1 VDKINHKIHTRF
13 KVSRAERFE
22 SLEKAALRP
31 LPLEP
36 YAIGEWKNATHHPDC
51 TVHVDKNF
59 YSAPHATRGQE
70 LRVKVSANL
79 IEIFLNLDLVAVHSR
94 ARGKIGERIIRNEH
108 LPENSRAYREAT
120 PQMVLAQA
128 RFSHP
133 ELHALIEE
141 LFNQDVLANLRR
153 AQGLVR
159 KAYSVIQAD
168 TRERAAPWIE
178 AACLHLRRFGRVRVQ
193 KFEELIAAEK
203 KKSTIC
209 PRDREITRQP
219 GNPMVRGH
227 GTRKPEETSNVP
239 TPTHRDDALGTQLSL
254 V

>member
-1 VDKINHKIHTRF
+1 
-13 KVSRAERFE
+13 
-22 SLEKAALRP
+22 L
-31 LPLEP
+31 
-36 YAIGEWKNATHHPDC
+36 
-51 TVHVDKNF
+51 DKNF
-59 YSAPHATRGQE
+59 YSAPHATRGKE
-70 LRVKVSANL
+70 LRAKVSANL
-79 IEIFLNLDLVAVHSR
+79 VEVFLDLDLLAVH
-94 ARGKIGERIIRNEH
+94 A
-108 LPENSRAYREAT
+108 PENSRAYREAT

-133 ELHALIEE
+133 ELHALVDE
-141 LFNQDVLANLRR
+141 LFQQDTLANLRR

-168 TRERAAPWIE
+168 TRERAAPWIA

-193 KFEELIAAEK
+193 RFEELIAVEK

-209 PRDREITRQP
+209 PTDREITRAP

-227 GTRKPEETSNVP
+227 GTRKPAETSNVP
-239 TPTHRDDALGTQLSL
+239 TQLSL